1 MLTLPGEAALLPP
14 GASCTLL
21 LGGVLR
27 LQAFVPGVDAEL
39 TALGRGKLLRQGPAG
54 GPGLGAAADPCFQ
67 KEFLAGARPTSASS
81 SLSEQKPSLNRSWV
95 VSAGVVVL
103 GAQEGAQAQCH

>member
-1 MLTLPGEAALLPP
+1 MLTAWGGGPAAPGDFVR
-14 GASCTLL
+14 SSR
-21 LGGVLR
+21 VLR
-27 LQAFVPGVDAEL
+27 FQAFVPGVDTEL

-95 VSAGVVVL
+95 VSAGGGVVL